1 MKILIAS
8 DKFKGSLTAL
18 EACRAIEEGLKNG
31 NHETRCVPV
40 ADGGDGMAGTLTDAL
55 GGEWRE
61 VEVSG
66 PLGALVQAGY
76 GIIENGKTTVI
87 EMAEA
92 SGLALLGESVKDPW
106 SASTYG
112 TGQLIADAIAQGA
125 KKVILGIGGSATND
139 GGSGMALALGYRF
152 LDAEGNEVCAVP
164 ANLESVVRI
173 EHPSSPDFP
182 EVTVAC
188 DVVNP
193 LLGPDGCTRIYG
205 PQKGIL
211 PSDFEKHEARLEH
224 LSSYFGDI
232 GTHSAQIPG
241 SGAAGGLGFGSLV
254 FLNARLVPGF
264 DLVSNI
270 LNLEEQV
277 RWADIVITGEG
288 KIDAQSLE
296 GKAPAG
302 VASLAKKHGKKVLGF
317 CGLRGDGDL
326 GACFDRIYEIEKG
339 DRSVE
344 ESMRDGAELL
354 KLTVEKVSH
363 DWVD

>member
-1 MKILIAS
+1 M
-8 DKFKGSLTAL
+8 
-18 EACRAIEEGLKNG
+18 
-31 NHETRCVPV
+31 

-55 GGEWRE
+55 GGEWRK
-61 VEVSG
+61 VQVSG
-66 PLGALVQAGY
+66 PLGAPVQAGY
-76 GIIENGKTTVI
+76 GLIENGKTAVI

-112 TGQLIADAIAQGA
+112 TGQLISDAIARGA
-125 KKVILGIGGSATND
+125 QKVILGIGGSATND
-139 GGSGMALALGYRF
+139 GGTGMALALGYRF
-152 LDAEGNEVCAVP
+152 LDVEGNEVSSLP
-164 ANLESVVRI
+164 ADLESVVRI
-173 EHPSSPDFP
+173 EHPLSTEFP

-193 LLGPDGCTRIYG
+193 LLGPNGCTRIYG

-211 PSDFEKHEARLEH
+211 PSDSEKHEARLEH
-224 LSSYFGDI
+224 LCSLFGNS
-232 GTHSAQIPG
+232 GTPSAQVAG

-264 DLVSNI
+264 DLVSNV

-277 RWADIVITGEG
+277 RWADIVVTGEG

-317 CGLRGDGDL
+317 CGLRSDGDL
-326 GACFDRIYEIEKG
+326 GDCFDRIYEIEKG

-344 ESMRDGAELL
+344 ESMREGEELL
-354 KLTVEKVSH
+354 KLTVEKASH